1 MLEDLKE
8 LPNPILEHI
17 LTTTLEEYEYR
28 NETLHVTELLY
39 CLRKAYLR
47 RTHLDIEKE
56 LEQRWYL
63 YRGSVFDRLW
73 CELFPRNQIRITY
86 RIPNG
91 PTIVGKIDFINKEG
105 DDLVLYELK
114 TIANRYAIKDGPKEG
129 HIKQAKF
136 YAWCENIDVAKLVY
150 VSFEGVKIFTVD
162 CSDAHEVVKE
172 LEERAKLL
180 YNCLKKE
187 RLPPRTDKEWECRYC
202 EFRDICSVEEIRQ
215 EVKDLVVME

>member
-105 DDLVLYELK
+105 
-114 TIANRYAIKDGPKEG
+114 
-129 HIKQAKF
+129 
-136 YAWCENIDVAKLVY
+136 C
-150 VSFEGVKIFTVD
+150 
-162 CSDAHEVVKE
+162 
-172 LEERAKLL
+172 LL
-180 YNCLKKE
+180 YTS
-187 RLPPRTDKEWECRYC
+187 PSPRDRG
-202 EFRDICSVEEIRQ
+202 
-215 EVKDLVVME
+215 